1 MVALVFVPL
10 LDSKKFKGPKAAS
23 KNVGDSWLGL
33 SVASAGLTQVAYAM
47 IYHPRIR
54 ESAYAAYATMIIFS
68 YCAYALFFQ
77 FPFLHIPFISKKNAA
92 QIDLNKI
99 SL

>member
-33 SVASAGLTQVAYAM
+33 SVASAGLTRRLRGAYAGGAG
-47 IYHPRIR
+47 
-54 ESAYAAYATMIIFS
+54 SF
-68 YCAYALFFQ
+68 
-77 FPFLHIPFISKKNAA
+77 
-92 QIDLNKI
+92 
-99 SL
+99 